1 MLSWVAKEALDSI
14 LCVGKNELYVLLP
27 LGGFP
32 MLIYLQLIDDP
43 EEQSRFERLYTT
55 YRSLMFHKANE
66 ILGNTQDAEDA
77 VHEAFLAI
85 AKNFD
90 RVSTSDHRE
99 TASFTVKIVTNKAI
113 DIYRRKKKHPT
124 TEYTD
129 ALSGETVE
137 LEADDDIARVLL
149 KLPVRYRNFI
159 LLKYEKGY
167 SNSDL
172 SKLLQLTPAGVRKL
186 DQRAK
191 MMLEKICKEEGLL

>member
-1 MLSWVAKEALDSI
+1 MLV
-14 LCVGKNELYVLLP
+14 
-27 LGGFP
+27 
-32 MLIYLQLIDDP
+32 YLQLIDDP
-43 EEQSRFERLYTT
+43 EEQSRFEQLYDT

-66 ILGNTQDAEDA
+66 ILGNVQDAEDA

-137 LEADDDIARVLL
+137 LEVDDDIARVLL

-191 MMLEKICKEEGLL
+191 MMLEKICKEAGLL

>member
-1 MLSWVAKEALDSI
+1 M
-14 LCVGKNELYVLLP
+14 
-27 LGGFP
+27 
-32 MLIYLQLIDDP
+32 
-43 EEQSRFERLYTT
+43 
-55 YRSLMFHKANE
+55 
-66 ILGNTQDAEDA
+66 
-77 VHEAFLAI
+77 
-85 AKNFD
+85 
-90 RVSTSDHRE
+90 
-99 TASFTVKIVTNKAI
+99 
-113 DIYRRKKKHPT
+113 
-124 TEYTD
+124 
-129 ALSGETVE
+129 E